1 MEKFYALVEK
11 KKEKGKRMQIFET
24 FRDSN
29 RVQISSSSIE
39 LALALKRV
47 IYLNVGR
54 LKIRH

>member
-39 LALALKRV
+39 LALALERV
-47 IYLNVGR
+47 IYLNVAND
-54 LKIRH
+54 